1 MKKISIGKKQYR
13 VCVHKDD
20 INFKRFV
27 MFKQYVP
34 MIWEKM
40 DSPLFETYFERVKT
54 HYDNG
59 RHSDG
64 LLELINYKSAINNIN
79 KGHDAWAICFALIVL
94 GKDEDQTEMDESFLI
109 SKVDGWIKDGLT
121 AGQVHEAVVDFM
133 KASPEVFSAHLT
145 MLSLIGEGNI
155 FPESKDTGKSS

>member
-1 MKKISIGKKQYR
+1 MKKITIGKKDYK

-27 MFKQYVP
+27 MFKQYIP

-40 DSPLFETYFERVKT
+40 DSPLFETYFDRVKT
-54 HYDNG
+54 HYDSG

-64 LLELINYKSAINNIN
+64 LLELVNYKTAINNI
-79 KGHDAWAICFALIVL
+79 KSGHDAWGICFALIVL
-94 GKDEDQTEMDESFLI
+94 EKDEDQTKLDESFLKEKLARWI
-109 SKVDGWIKDGLT
+109 SDGLM

-145 MLSLIGEGNI
+145 MLALIGEGNI
-155 FPESKDTGKSS
+155 FPELRDTGKSS

>member
-1 MKKISIGKKQYR
+1 MKTITIGPKEYE

-40 DSPLFETYFERVKT
+40 DSPLFETYFDRVKT
-54 HYDNG
+54 HYDKG
-59 RHSDG
+59 EHTQG
-64 LLELINYKSAINNIN
+64 IIELLNYKAAIDNI
-79 KGHDAWAICFALIVL
+79 KHGHDAWGICFALIVL
-94 GKDEDQTEMDESFLI
+94 EKDEDQTQLSESFLR
-109 SKVDGWIKDGLT
+109 KKLDQWIADGLT
-121 AGQVHEAVVDFM
+121 AGQVHEAVVDFL

-145 MLSLIGEGNI
+145 MLAMIGEGNI
-155 FPESKDTGKSS
+155 FSASEVTA